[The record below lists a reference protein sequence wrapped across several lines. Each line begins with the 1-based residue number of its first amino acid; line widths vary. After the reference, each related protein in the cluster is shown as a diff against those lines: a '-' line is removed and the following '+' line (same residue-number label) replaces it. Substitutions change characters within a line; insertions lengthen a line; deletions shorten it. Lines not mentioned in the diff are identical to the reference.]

1 MLQQAAA
8 ERVYS
13 SKSCVRFVCRHF
25 CWLTAA
31 LIVRR
36 LDQGLYSC
44 GGSNIT
50 RRVRRALS
58 QTFSIRG
65 CRMLGLCSCY
75 DLNDFL
81 ASLLQQF
88 ASDEQ
93 EMGRIS
99 IQSRT
104 QEEESSWAFNNL
116 KLPNPLSTQHRQLQ
130 QWTKQ
135 RYTVNAFGAAQRAL
149 TDKVVAARVLF
160 RKMIVA
166 EVGSREPGRYGGLS
180 IYFPDPNM
188 AVSPDPIRSKNPT
201 PFNAFLI
208 P

>member
-1 MLQQAAA
+1 MRLFLEPLLGNLLA
-8 ERVYS
+8 VS
-13 SKSCVRFVCRHF
+13 VDGFH
-25 CWLTAA
+25 
-31 LIVRR
+31 

-65 CRMLGLCSCY
+65 CQMLGLCSCY

-88 ASDEQ
+88 ASDEHD
-93 EMGRIS
+93 MGRITL
-99 IQSRT
+99 QSRR
-104 QEEESSWAFNNL
+104 QDNVAPWALDDL
-116 KLPNPLSTQHRQLQ
+116 KKPTNPLITQNRLLQ
-130 QWTKQ
+130 QWTQ
-135 RYTVNAFGAAQRAL
+135 QVHTVNALGAAQRAL

-188 AVSPDPIRSKNPT
+188 AVSLDRMKH
-201 PFNAFLI
+201 
-208 P
+208 